1 MRLPDEK
8 RATGIVKNHSVSHE
22 GHSWPSAQI
31 LSLIM
36 QQARCDIG
44 VAVRMQRRVVVRD
57 KGSETSLGR
66 GSAG

>member
-1 MRLPDEK
+1 M
-8 RATGIVKNHSVSHE
+8 KNHSVSHE
-22 GHSWPSAQI
+22 GHSWLSAQI

-44 VAVRMQRRVVVRD
+44 VAVRMLRRVVVRD
-57 KGSETSLGR
+57 EGLEMSLGR